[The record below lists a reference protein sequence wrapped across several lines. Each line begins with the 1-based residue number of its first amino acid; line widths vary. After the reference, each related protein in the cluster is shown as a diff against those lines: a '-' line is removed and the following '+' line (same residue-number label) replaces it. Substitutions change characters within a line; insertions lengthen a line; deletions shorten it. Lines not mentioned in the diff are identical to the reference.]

1 MNAALLSLCFSC
13 RFCEPPSDA
22 QSRLYNPYMR
32 WLILSVSLAGSLA
45 AQQVVTGTIAGT
57 ITDPDGR
64 AVPRIFVQAV
74 NVTTK
79 AAYRATSSTKGEYSI
94 AQLAAGTYQVTVQV
108 SAAGY
113 RPFVR
118 DGLRITTGQTVK
130 LDIHLEEGVAL
141 NTLGDGRDFFAA
153 RAESGRVV
161 PPAGATPR
169 MQDGKPD
176 LSGYWSA
183 GGFGPGAVVTGA
195 ASDLGAPEFQDWA
208 EELSRK
214 RLADDLRDFPSA
226 HCLPGGI
233 VMTVNNGGPQRLVQ
247 TPTLLVTY
255 SEGQLPRQIFLD
267 GRSHPSD
274 PNPTWWGHSVGRWEG
289 DTLVVDSIG
298 FNDQTWLD
306 LNGHPHTEMLHVL
319 ERYRRPDLGHLELD
333 MTVEDSGALKKPWI
347 IKRTYNLDPKED
359 IMESV
364 CTENEKDA
372 QHVFSK

>member
-1 MNAALLSLCFSC
+1 VFHHALLGAC
-13 RFCEPPSDA
+13 PSNVRRGY
-22 QSRLYNPYMR
+22 RLYNPYMR

-57 ITDPDGR
+57 ITDPDDR
-64 AVPRIFVQAV
+64 AVPRILVQAI

-94 AQLAAGTYQVTVQV
+94 AQLPAGTYQVTVRV

-118 DGLRITTGQTVK
+118 DGLQITTGQTVK

-153 RAESGRVV
+153 IAESGRVV

-226 HCLPGGI
+226 HCWPGGI

-267 GRSHPSD
+267 GRSHPKD
-274 PNPTWWGHSVGRWEG
+274 PNPAWWGHSVGHWEG

-298 FNDQTWLD
+298 FNDKTWLD
-306 LNGHPHTEMLHVL
+306 LNGHPHTEAMHLV
-319 ERYRRPDLGHLELD
+319 ERYRRPDLGHLELEL
-333 MTVEDSGALKKPWI
+333 TVEDAGALKTPWI
-347 IKRTYNLDPKED
+347 IKRTYNLDPKDD
-359 IMESV
+359 IMEAV

-372 QHVFSK
+372 QHVFRK